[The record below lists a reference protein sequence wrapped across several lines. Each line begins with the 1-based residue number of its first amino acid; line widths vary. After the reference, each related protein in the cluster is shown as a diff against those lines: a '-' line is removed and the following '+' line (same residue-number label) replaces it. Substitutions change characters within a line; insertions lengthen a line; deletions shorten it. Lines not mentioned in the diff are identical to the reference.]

1 MKKQIGGDFTSF
13 LLIIIVVLIV
23 GGIGT
28 LVAWKL
34 GLIPGLGDDDG
45 DGKNDGDGGDGGDDT
60 NPSEKPPPPNDGG
73 IHNNPS
79 NFQYQTPL
87 AENGF
92 CSEDAGFIR
101 QDVPGCGIICS
112 SKDQVGRQDP
122 DWTVVGGGQVYED
135 VRGEKGFSA
144 TWYDAQ
150 TKYSKIF
157 YGDTDSNLV
166 NCIEKAGIKDDGTS
180 GPWSALS
187 PTNLCPTLTGKK
199 DNTQVQIPLRSITQ
213 SDTDKLLWPGGD
225 QSGDVCG
232 LNDNGTNKP
241 CGDGW
246 WNSPTFSGK
255 DSLGR
260 DVDLINHNDNWAKW
274 FPCNHGYCTEQ
285 PMTGKY
291 ASFCYKPI
299 QNNYNDRTLN
309 SGFSHSKKADSNSD
323 NGDGDGDAN

>member
-45 DGKNDGDGGDGGDDT
+45 DGKKKDDGGGNGDGNNLNT
-60 NPSEKPPPPNDGG
+60 SEKPPPPNGG
-73 IHNNPS
+73 GTNNNPS

-92 CSEDAGFIR
+92 CSNDAGFIR

-112 SKDQVGRQDP
+112 SKDYVGRQDP
-122 DWTVVGGGQVYED
+122 DWRVVGDED

-150 TKYSKIF
+150 TKYRKIF
-157 YGDTDSNLV
+157 YGDKQSNLV
-166 NCIEKAGIKDDGTS
+166 NCIEKAGIKDDGTA

-187 PTNLCPTLTGKK
+187 PTNLCPTLTSKK
-199 DNTQVQIPLRSITQ
+199 NNAQVQIPLRPITQ
-213 SDTDKLLWPGGD
+213 GERDKILWPNGN

-246 WNSPTFSGK
+246 WNWDHSPPFTGK
-255 DSLGR
+255 DAADR
-260 DVDLINHNDNWAKW
+260 DVDLRQEGWAKW
-274 FPCNHGYCTEQ
+274 YPCNLGYCTEQ
-285 PMTGKY
+285 PPPAGY
-291 ASFCYKPI
+291 ASFCYKPLK
-299 QNNYNDRTLN
+299 NNYNDRKLN
-309 SGFSHSKKADSNSD
+309 SGFSYSKKADSNSD